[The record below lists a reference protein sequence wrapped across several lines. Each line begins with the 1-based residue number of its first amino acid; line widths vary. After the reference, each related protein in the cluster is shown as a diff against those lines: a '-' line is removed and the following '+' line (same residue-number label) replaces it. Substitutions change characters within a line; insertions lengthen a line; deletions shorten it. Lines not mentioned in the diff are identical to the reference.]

1 MASGKTMTTASL
13 MDENDHEKQE
23 HNLRKQRNVW
33 SFSSGPNILIS
44 STEPL
49 GFQASL
55 HNKWPRLVKRAAFE
69 TQQSLVS

>member
-1 MASGKTMTTASL
+1 MASGKTMTIASL
-13 MDENDHEKQE
+13 MDENDREKQE
-23 HNLRKQRNVW
+23 HTLGKQRNVW

-55 HNKWPRLVKRAAFE
+55 HNTRPQ
-69 TQQSLVS
+69 TG